1 MACNCLPSCRKG
13 DDPDKVIGHSSEQ
26 SENEGRD
33 QTSEVAVKGAS
44 WPLWCFLSVLLIPF
58 HCAVLNCR

>member
-1 MACNCLPSCRKG
+1 MGCKFLDRHPSCK
-13 DDPDKVIGHSSEQ
+13 KHAGHSSEQ

-33 QTSEVAVKGAS
+33 QTSEVAVKGGS